1 MEMERGVGKTGKQRC
16 GSSGGT
22 DLKGE
27 LGQSWRIL
35 NFKPRNQV
43 KI

>member
-22 DLKGE
+22 DLKVSWVRVGE
-27 LGQSWRIL
+27 S
-35 NFKPRNQV
+35 
-43 KI
+43 